1 MQKVLPSD
9 CFKELSHKLTC
20 IIYTEWINAGSS
32 TGTSEENNNLITGFN
47 LYQNYPNPFNPST
60 KIKFTIPNSPLLW
73 RGAGVR
79 LVVYDILGNEI
90 ATLVNEIKQ
99 AGSYEI
105 ELNTAS
111 LPSRSG
117 SVLTSGIYFYT
128 IQIGNYTE
136 TKKMVMLR

>member
-1 MQKVLPSD
+1 SFGEGQ
-9 CFKELSHKLTC
+9 
-20 IIYTEWINAGSS
+20 
-32 TGTSEENNNLITGFN
+32 
-47 LYQNYPNPFNPST
+47 
-60 KIKFTIPNSPLLW
+60 
-73 RGAGVR
+73 GVR

-111 LPSRSG
+111 LTSRSG

-128 IQIGNYTE
+128 IQVGNYTE
-136 TKKMVMLR
+136 TKKNVDA